1 MVVCK
6 VVLATSGAPGVKTK
20 NSTHG
25 NNERCVAAPS
35 APEVKVAPMKMLASF
50 CTPAPVASV
59 AAAAV
64 TLPSGALV
72 QVVGPLGALVLEPAA
87 TSGPMADVLLPGL
100 ACRRAV
106 SEI

>member
-35 APEVKVAPMKMLASF
+35 APEVKVAAEM
-50 CTPAPVASV
+50 
-59 AAAAV
+59 AV
-64 TLPSGALV
+64 RTC
-72 QVVGPLGALVLEPAA
+72 QIWTDHEK
-87 TSGPMADVLLPGL
+87 
-100 ACRRAV
+100 
-106 SEI
+106 